1 MKVNVLLYEGY
12 EILDAMGPIEVLGGL
27 AGLFELPDMF
37 EMNYVSVEGG
47 LVKGFQGFSVDTKK
61 ISEVEPADILLL
73 PGTRTPD
80 AQMTDEKLIAA
91 LKEAAEASKYCI
103 TVCTGSVILSMTGLL
118 DGRKAT
124 SCKFMWDL
132 VKGLDS
138 KVDWQGKARW
148 VVDGKY
154 YTSSGIS
161 AGQDMIL
168 GFVADIY
175 GMEVAEQYAAIIEYV
190 WNKDPDNDPFAK

>member
-27 AGLFELPDMF
+27 PDLFEV
-37 EMNYVSVEGG
+37 NYCSVDGG

-61 ISEVEPADILLL
+61 LSEVEPADIILL
-73 PGTRTPD
+73 PGTRTTQETM
-80 AQMTDEKLIAA
+80 ADERLVAA
-91 LKEAAEASKYCI
+91 LKEAAEASKYCL

-124 SCKFMWDL
+124 SCKFEWDF
-132 VKGLDS
+132 VKSLDS

-168 GFVADIY
+168 GFVADVF
-175 GMEVAEQYAAIIEYV
+175 GMEVAEGYAGVIEYV